1 MADFEAAIPV
11 LMDHEGG
18 IGDVGD
24 GEGITAFG
32 WTLATCRKLGIAQPA
47 TKEEA
52 EELFRTYFWLP
63 IYDKI
68 NSQSV
73 ATKVFD
79 DAVNQGPG
87 TAHKMLQQALC
98 SIGAIVVVDG
108 KFGPA
113 TLSAVNMV
121 PEAMLLPWMRLH
133 QYISYDLYIKAD
145 LAARE
150 KFRAGLAARAAWP
163 DPDGSIAIG
172 LLKCTYRPEPIG
184 GNSGKIT
191 NS

>member
-1 MADFEAAIPV
+1 MATFAAAIPV
-11 LMDHEGG
+11 LMEHEGG
-18 IGDVGD
+18 VGNVGD

-47 TKEEA
+47 TIAEA
-52 EELFRTYFWLP
+52 EEMYQLYFWLP

-68 NSQSV
+68 VSQSV

-87 TAHKMLQQALC
+87 VAHKMLQQALC

-133 QYISYDLYIKAD
+133 QYIGYDLYINAD
-145 LAARE
+145 PAERE
-150 KFRAGLAARAAWP
+150 KFRPGLAARAAWP
-163 DPDGSIAIG
+163 DPEKAIAPT
-172 LLKCTYRPEPIG
+172 LLNCTYRPEPIG

-191 NS
+191 NT